1 MESFR
6 HLLPSANGLIIFEA
20 AGRLLNFTSAGKE
33 LGMSQAAVS
42 LAVRR
47 LEDQLGTRLFVRRH
61 RRVELTEP
69 GARFFADVSL
79 GLSHIQKSAD
89 RLRTP
94 AGGNHV
100 TLSASTAF
108 ASLWMV
114 PRLQRFREDL
124 PGIELRIQ
132 TSERDLDLVAE
143 GLPLGIRGGDDGDWP
158 EYNLL
163 PMSPEEIYPVCSPSY
178 LVSFGTPATAG
189 DLIKHRLIHLDEP
202 HRPAVTWP
210 EWLTSAGVDGALAP
224 QGLRINDYVSVIQSV
239 MEGQGIALGWAHLVD
254 RMVGNGTLVRLT
266 GHVHRTGKSFSV
278 AWPKSRDVSGNVALV
293 RDWLAN
299 QDACPAAELP
309 FRRPG

>member
-1 MESFR
+1 MENLR
-6 HLLPSANGLIIFEA
+6 HILPSASGLIVFEA
-20 AGRLLNFTSAGKE
+20 AGRLLNFTAAGKE

-114 PRLQRFREDL
+114 PRLQRFRDDL

-132 TSERDLDLVAE
+132 TSDRDLDLVAE
-143 GLPLGIRGGDDGDWP
+143 GLPLGIRGGNAEDLP
-158 EYNLL
+158 EYGLL
-163 PMSPEEIYPVCSPSY
+163 PMAPEEIYPVCSPSY
-178 LVSFGTPATAG
+178 LASFGVPATVG
-189 DLIKHRLIHLDEP
+189 ELLGHRLIHLDEP

-210 EWLTSAGVDGALAP
+210 EWLMSAGVDGARVP

-239 MEGQGIALGWAHLVD
+239 IEGQGIALGWAHLVD
-254 RMVGNGTLVRLT
+254 RMVGNGSLVRLT
-266 GHVHRTGKSFSV
+266 DHVHRTGKSFNV
-278 AWPKSRDVSGNVALV
+278 AWPGSLDISGNVALV
-293 RDWLAN
+293 KDWLTSQQA
-299 QDACPAAELP
+299 
-309 FRRPG
+309 

>member
-1 MESFR
+1 MDR
-6 HLLPSANGLIIFEA
+6 TRRLLRSASGLVVFEA
-20 AGRLLNFTSAGKE
+20 AGRLLNFTAAGRE

-61 RRVELTEP
+61 RRVELTGP

-79 GLSHIQKSAD
+79 GLSHIQKSAE
-89 RLRTP
+89 RLRP
-94 AGGNHV
+94 ADGGHHV

-108 ASLWMV
+108 AALWMV

-132 TSERDLDLVAE
+132 TSDRDLDLVTE
-143 GLPLGIRGGDDGDWP
+143 GLPLGIRGGDADDLPG
-158 EYNLL
+158 YHLL
-163 PMSPEEIYPVCSPSY
+163 PIAPEEIYPVCSPSY
-178 LVSFGTPATAG
+178 LEAFGAPASVE
-189 DLIKHRLIHLDEP
+189 DLTGHRLIHLDEP

-210 EWLTSAGVDGALAP
+210 EWLASAGVVGVRVP

-254 RMVGNGTLVRLT
+254 RMVGAGSIVRLT
-266 GHVHRTGKSFSV
+266 DHVHRTGKSFNV
-278 AWPKSRDVSGNVALV
+278 AWPKSLDIGGNVVLV
-293 RDWLAN
+293 KDWLAS
-299 QDACPAAELP
+299 QQA
-309 FRRPG
+309 G

>member
-1 MESFR
+1 MDGFR
-6 HLLPSANGLIIFEA
+6 HLLPSANGLIVFEA
-20 AGRLLNFTSAGKE
+20 AGRLLNFTAAGKE

-47 LEDQLGTRLFVRRH
+47 LEERLGTRLFVRRH
-61 RRVELTEP
+61 RRVDLTEQ

-89 RLRTP
+89 RLRT
-94 AGGNHV
+94 AGGGDHV

-108 ASLWMV
+108 AALWMV

-132 TSERDLDLVAE
+132 TSDRDLDLVAE
-143 GLPLGIRGGDDGDWP
+143 GLPLGIRGGDAGDWP
-158 EYNLL
+158 GYCLL
-163 PMSPEEIYPVCSPSY
+163 PMAPEEIYPVCSPFY
-178 LVSFGTPATAG
+178 VTTFGVPKTVE
-189 DLIKHRLIHLDEP
+189 DLLAHRLIHLDEP

-210 EWLTSAGVDGALAP
+210 EWLASAGVDGDRAP

-254 RMVGNGTLVRLT
+254 RMVKNGSLVRLT
-266 GHVHRTGKSFSV
+266 DHTHRTGKSFNV
-278 AWPKSRDVSGNVALV
+278 AWPGNQDVAGNVALV
-293 RDWLAN
+293 RDWLAD
-299 QDACPAAELP
+299 QEA
-309 FRRPG
+309 G